1 MANFTADE
9 IARLNELGIA
19 ISENYPRTEK
29 TIEYLN
35 SQIAQQSKTLGM
47 LSFKLPLEK
56 PEDGITA
63 TDNNVPVTSDNVPKL
78 WTTLSVSSVLD
89 NAKKY
94 WWAILIIVAVVVYF
108 VFFRKKRRRR

>member
-19 ISENYPRTEK
+19 INENYPRTEK

-35 SQIAQQSKTLGM
+35 SQIAQQSKILGM
-47 LSFKLPLEK
+47 PSFKLPLEK
-56 PEDGITA
+56 PEDGVTA
-63 TDNNVPVTSDNVPKL
+63 THNNAPTSSDNVPKPS
-78 WTTLSVSSVLD
+78 TTSSVSSVLD
-89 NAKKY
+89 IAKKY
-94 WWAILIIVAVVVYF
+94 WWAILIIVAVVAYF